1 MKSDHSNHRPSGAR
15 SGDGHAAHHAES
27 RAVRRGAHEI
37 PRSEREN
44 RDFRENR
51 APRRDKSTDSRENTA
66 SEGFFVCGVHPVE
79 ETLSVLPKTIL
90 GEARLFIADTR
101 SFTDIQPIMKL
112 VEANHVQTVSCTTA
126 DLDLRTGETRHQG
139 VLLEVRAFPYEEL
152 DDVLDRSTDKQPM
165 IVVLDQIQ
173 DPHNLGAIIRSAA
186 AFGATAVVIP
196 KDRAAQITPTAIKTS
211 AGQAWR
217 VPVCRVTNIAQTL
230 RGLKDAGFVVFG
242 ADIEGEPLAS
252 IRFDQPCVIVMGSE
266 GDGMRRLTRTLCDQ
280 FARIDMNPA
289 VESLNVSVAAAI
301 FLYQAS
307 LVRAKV
313 N

>member
-1 MKSDHSNHRPSGAR
+1 MPNYNSNHKPQKTNKFADSRSPRRAEDGRDTKKSRPA
-15 SGDGHAAHHAES
+15 
-27 RAVRRGAHEI
+27 
-37 PRSEREN
+37 EN
-44 RDFRENR
+44 RS
-51 APRRDKSTDSRENTA
+51 PRRDRPSEKREEAVN
-66 SEGFFVCGVHPVE
+66 EGFFVCGVHPIE
-79 ETLSVLPKTIL
+79 ETIAVLPKTIL
-90 GEARLFIADTR
+90 GESRLFISDTR
-101 SFTDIQPIMKL
+101 SFTDIMPLMKAA
-112 VEANHVQTVSCTTA
+112 EEKGIKTVSCTTA

-139 VLLEVRAFPYEEL
+139 VLLDVRAFPYQDL
-152 DDVLDRSTDKQPM
+152 DDVLEHTQSQQPLV
-165 IVVLDQIQ
+165 VVLDQIQ

-230 RGLKDAGFVVFG
+230 RSLKDAGFVVFG
-242 ADIEGEPLAS
+242 ADIEGQPLPS

-280 FARIDMNPA
+280 FARIDMDPN

-307 LVRAKV
+307 LCRKV
-313 N
+313 